1 MRPELKL
8 LIDEY
13 NSKLSDYESFVNE
26 NNWLGDLGFRLKS
39 GFGSSLLETEIQ
51 IITTVLDIIDDV
63 KSEAGIDI
71 DTATVKKI
79 FKRATNLSLIH
90 I

>member
-26 NNWLGDLGFRLKS
+26 NNRLGDLGFRLKS
-39 GFGSSLLETEIQ
+39 VFGSSFFETE
-51 IITTVLDIIDDV
+51 L
-63 KSEAGIDI
+63 
-71 DTATVKKI
+71 
-79 FKRATNLSLIH
+79 
-90 I
+90 